1 MTRAAGGMRRM
12 PPWHA
17 VAPPEGCGGCSS
29 SPPLNVRW
37 WLMRSCACAPP
48 AAVAVADVPP
58 LPGPGLGP
66 MDPSSSMETRRTRWL
81 KLRPD
86 ATMLPCARLGCTA

>member
-29 SPPLNVRW
+29 SPSHPHTQLHDR
-37 WLMRSCACAPP
+37 RQAPP
-48 AAVAVADVPP
+48 KALTRGVRGLQLLTAAERPLVADAILRVCPACRRRCRRRAAAA
-58 LPGPGLGP
+58 GPRVRAHGP
-66 MDPSSSMETRRTRWL
+66 
-81 KLRPD
+81 
-86 ATMLPCARLGCTA
+86 